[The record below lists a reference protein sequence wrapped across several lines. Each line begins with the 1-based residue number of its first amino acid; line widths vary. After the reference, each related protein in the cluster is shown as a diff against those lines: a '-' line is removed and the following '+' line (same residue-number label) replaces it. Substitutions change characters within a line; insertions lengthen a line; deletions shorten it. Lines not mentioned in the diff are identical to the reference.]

1 MPLAKRVVVHQV
13 SRPHGLP
20 VAENFAYV
28 EEDLPALS
36 AGVALVENV
45 YLSLDPYMR
54 ECMDDLWPLHQ
65 ALEGRSIGRVVD
77 AGDTPLKNGQF
88 VMHRKG
94 WCSHA
99 AIVARDVRVL
109 PRIGGVPLSAYL
121 GILGGTGLTAYV
133 ALTRTAKVQAGEE
146 IFISAAAGGVGIAA
160 GQIAR
165 LLNVKRIIGSTGSA
179 EKVRYLLEKMGFDA
193 AFDYHDESPIAQLA
207 RAAPDG
213 IDVCIEGVGGDHLA
227 AGINALRKNG
237 RIAWLGAVS
246 QYNSSDPSIAPRN
259 LYDIVGKTLR
269 LEGVLVRDHTNVQ
282 QELEERLVPHIQS
295 GRISLEQTVT
305 LGLDRMVE
313 GFIGM
318 LRGANIG
325 KSIVQVTPDP

>member
-1 MPLAKRVVVHQV
+1 MSLAKRIVVHQV
-13 SRPHGLP
+13 SRPNGLP

-28 EEDLPALS
+28 EERLPALS
-36 AGVALVENV
+36 TGTALVENV

-54 ECMDDLWPLHQ
+54 ECMDELWPLHH
-65 ALEGRSIGRVVD
+65 ALEGRSIGRVLD
-77 AGDTPLKNGQF
+77 AGDTPLKSGDF
-88 VMHRKG
+88 VLHRKG

-99 AIVARDVRVL
+99 VLVARDVRVL
-109 PRIGGVPLSAYL
+109 PQVSGVPLSAYL

-133 ALTRTAKVQAGEE
+133 ALTRTAKVQAGED

-160 GQIAR
+160 GQIAK
-165 LLNVKRIIGSTGSA
+165 LLNVKRVIGSTGSP
-179 EKVRYLLEKMGFDA
+179 EKVKYLLDKIGFDA
-193 AFDYHDESPIAQLA
+193 AFNYRDESPTVQLR

-227 AGINALRKNG
+227 AGIQALRKNG

-246 QYNSSDPSIAPRN
+246 QYNEADPPAAPRN

-269 LEGVLVRDHTNVQ
+269 LEGVLVRDHANVQ
-282 QELEERLVPHIQS
+282 LELEERLVPHIQS
-295 GRISLEQTVT
+295 GRITLEQTVT
-305 LGLDRMVE
+305 LGLDQMVD

-325 KSIVQVTPDP
+325 KSIVQVSAD